1 MGIKEDIANELH
13 KSVRKNF
20 PRRKVVVKGFDDL
33 WQCDLIDMTKYYKV
47 NKGFKYIITVID
59 VFSKYAWSRPLKTK
73 TSKEVTFAM
82 KNILKQGRVPKN
94 LQSDLGT
101 EFYNSEFKKLMGDYK
116 INHYSTYSILKS
128 SVAERFNRTLKNFMW
143 KKFTI
148 NGTYNWIDILDQLMD
163 FYNTKK
169 HSTIKMK
176 PCDVSKKNEM
186 ELLKTI
192 YSYKQP
198 KLRMIPKF
206 EINDYVRISK
216 YKGEFAKGYTPNY
229 STEIFRITQVVPTEP
244 VTYKLVDAENQ
255 PIAGGFYQEELTK
268 VKHKDV
274 YLVEKILKKKDDKV
288 FVKWLGFPSSKNSWI
303 QKDNIV

>member
-33 WQCDLIDMTKYYKV
+33 WQCDLIDMTKYYKA

-82 KNILKQGRVPKN
+82 ENILKRGRVPKN

-101 EFYNSEFKKLMGDYK
+101 EFYNSEFKKLMSNYK
-116 INHYSTYSILKS
+116 INHYSTYSILKAN
-128 SVAERFNRTLKNFMW
+128 VIERFNRTLKNFMW
-143 KKFTI
+143 KRFTI
-148 NGTYNWIDILDQLMD
+148 NGTYNWINILDQLMD